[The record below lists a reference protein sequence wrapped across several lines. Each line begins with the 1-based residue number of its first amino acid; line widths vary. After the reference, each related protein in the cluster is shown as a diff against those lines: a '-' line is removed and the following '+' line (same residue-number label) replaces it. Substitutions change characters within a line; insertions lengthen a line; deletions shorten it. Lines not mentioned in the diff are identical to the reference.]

1 MPDLPAEDR
10 DAASLPLS
18 VPAPALSS
26 AERRTLRARAHDLDP
41 VVMIGDAGL
50 SDAVLAETDLALG
63 KHGLIKVRVF
73 GDDREAR
80 LAIAAALS
88 ARLGCALVQ
97 SIGKLLVLWRPGA
110 EPSDAPA
117 SRPPARRRAAAVP
130 KKLAA
135 LGKPAPK
142 RRARPGVPQP
152 DRDEPQ
158 PRRRLPSKQL
168 RAGPGIR
175 SAKGALDP
183 TVVPRTRGAAPA
195 GVSTERAPRPT
206 TTRSVARA
214 PSVPARGPGSANR
227 SGIGGPPR
235 KGPGSP
241 SRAGTTPSARSGTGN
256 PGRSGTGSTA
266 RTGTGSPSRG
276 GSGTSA
282 RGGSSRPPRDD
293 TPPARTRTTPG
304 SGALSRSPAPPAR
317 SQGSA
322 GRKPGVPS
330 AARPPASGSRQGAR
344 SGTPSTDSGRPAPR
358 TRAVRRGR

>member
-1 MPDLPAEDR
+1 
-10 DAASLPLS
+10 
-18 VPAPALSS
+18 
-26 AERRTLRARAHDLDP
+26 
-41 VVMIGDAGL
+41 MIGDAGL

-88 ARLGCALVQ
+88 ERLGCALVQ

-117 SRPPARRRAAAVP
+117 SRPAARRRAVAVP

-142 RRARPGVPQP
+142 RRARPGVPRP
-152 DRDEPQ
+152 ERDEPP
-158 PRRRLPSKQL
+158 PRRRLASKQL

-183 TVVPRTRGAAPA
+183 TVMPRTRGAAPT
-195 GVSTERAPRPT
+195 GLSTERAPRPT
-206 TTRSVARA
+206 TTRSAARSPGA
-214 PSVPARGPGSANR
+214 PARGPGSPNR

-241 SRAGTTPSARSGTGN
+241 SRAGTTAPARSGTAGA
-256 PGRSGTGSTA
+256 GRSGTGSGA
-266 RTGTGSPSRG
+266 RTGTGTGSPSRS
-276 GSGTSA
+276 GSGTAA
-282 RGGSSRPPRDD
+282 RSGTSRPPRDD
-293 TPPARTRTTPG
+293 APPARTRVTPG
-304 SGALSRSPAPPAR
+304 SGALSRSPAPPSR
-317 SQGSA
+317 STG
-322 GRKPGVPS
+322 GRKSGVPS

-344 SGTPSTDSGRPAPR
+344 STTPSTDSGRPAPR